1 MERRVV
7 SLSTGEAEFLT
18 TMASRDRQGFTVEEA
33 KEYWDGD
40 PQTAKRL
47 ARLADKGWLERLERG
62 KYLIVP
68 LEAGPERQ
76 WIEDSYILAGNL
88 VQPAAV
94 AYWSALHYWNLTEQV
109 PRMAYVQTTAD
120 LREHTKT
127 VLGIRFR
134 FVKLKQEKFFGLAQ
148 ERSGGKRFR
157 VTNREKTLLD
167 GLDRLDLTGGI
178 HEVAKA
184 LRQEG
189 AEFDWRRIE
198 EYLSRLDVGAVVK
211 RLGFLVE
218 MLDIPV
224 PDRERRLRRWQ
235 ERISAGISQ
244 LDPSSSR
251 DDGKIVTRW
260 GVRVNVDESSFEGM
274 Q

>member
-1 MERRVV
+1 M
-7 SLSTGEAEFLT
+7 
-18 TMASRDRQGFTVEEA
+18 EEA
-33 KEYWDGD
+33 REYWEGD

-76 WIEDSYILAGNL
+76 WVEDSYILAGNL

-134 FVKLKQEKFFGLAQ
+134 FVKLKHDKLFGLAQ

-178 HEVAKA
+178 HEIAKA

-189 AEFDWRRIE
+189 AEFDWDRIE
-198 EYLSRLDVGAVVK
+198 EYLARLDVGAVIK

-218 MLDIPV
+218 TLDIPV
-224 PDRERRLRRWQ
+224 PDREGRLNRWQ
-235 ERISAGISQ
+235 ERISAGISK

-251 DDGKIVTRW
+251 DEGRIVTRW
-260 GVRVNVDESSFEGM
+260 GVRVNVEESSLRGM